1 MTAKWDVLVEG
12 LGRLEAPCLDLDGQL
27 CFSDIA
33 DEGAIYRLR
42 ADGDLET
49 VVRGRHHV
57 GGLVAHADGGLVAT
71 GSTVA
76 VIDDR
81 GERVVMTP
89 EGGWGFNDLTT
100 DAQGNVFVGMHG
112 ERPSANAPEIEAS
125 MWRIGRDNSI
135 THCYGGIQLTNGV
148 GMSPN
153 GERLYHNDTLRRVVW
168 VSDLSADGLLTNR
181 RVFHELRDGMP
192 DGMAIDD
199 AGCIWIAAIMAGK
212 VVRVTPDGDED
223 LVLETPMP
231 YVSAVCFGG
240 SDGHDLYVT
249 TFGGPPVSAPG
260 CPACCSTTWAGPPCG
275 TSCGPGCRRRWP

>member
-1 MTAKWDVLVEG
+1 MTAKWDVVVEG

-33 DEGAIYRLR
+33 DDGAIYRLR
-42 ADGDLET
+42 ADGHLET

-57 GGLVAHADGGLVAT
+57 GGLVAHVDGGFVAT

-81 GERVVMTP
+81 GERVIMTP

-100 DAQGNVFVGMHG
+100 DAHGDVFVGMHG
-112 ERPSANAPEIEAS
+112 ERPSANPPEIEAS

-148 GMSPN
+148 GLSPD
-153 GERLYHNDTLRRVVW
+153 GRRLYHNDTLRRVVW
-168 VSDLSADGLLTNR
+168 VSDVSADGLLTNR
-181 RVFHELRDGMP
+181 RVLHELRDGMP

-199 AGCIWIAAIMAGK
+199 AGCIWVAAIMAGR

-223 LVLETPMP
+223 HVLETPMP

-240 SDGHDLYVT
+240 SGGRNLYVT
-249 TFGGPPVSAPG
+249 TFGGPPYDPEHSGSVIATTVAVRG
-260 CPACCSTTWAGPPCG
+260 ATVTPA
-275 TSCGPGCRRRWP
+275 RV